1 MKIREVFAELV
12 FKIGKKDKNLIVMVG
27 DISHGILKKFRDSFP
42 DRYYNIGICEPSMV
56 NLAAGLSK
64 VGLNPV
70 IHTIAPFL
78 IERSYEQIKLDFG
91 YQKLPVNIVSVGGA
105 FDYSKLG
112 CSHHCYVDVSLLS
125 HFKDANIV
133 LPASEQEFKKIF
145 SKIYKEK
152 KINYFRLPEHK
163 HDVEIDLKKIVFGK
177 IVKIYDGKDVSLVAS
192 GTMLKQA
199 KIAAEFCKKNGIDV
213 ELLYVH
219 TLKPFDKK
227 TILKSV
233 KKTKKIITVED
244 LSAHDGLY
252 SLCLKTIYSINDVKT
267 KQLAIK
273 DFIHSY
279 GSFDDL
285 CKKSGIDVKN
295 IIKQIK
301 NINAKKNY

>member
-1 MKIREVFAELV
+1 MKIREVFADLV
-12 FKIGKKDKNLIVMVG
+12 TKIGKKDKNLVVMVA
-27 DISHGILKKFRDSFP
+27 DISHGILKKFRENFP

-78 IERSYEQIKLDFG
+78 VERSYEQIKLDFG

-105 FDYSKLG
+105 FDYTKLG
-112 CSHHCYVDVSLLS
+112 CSHHCYTDVSLLS
-125 HFKDANIV
+125 HFKDANII
-133 LPASEQEFKKIF
+133 LPASENEFRKLF
-145 SKIYKEK
+145 MRTYKMK
-152 KINYFRLPEHK
+152 KINYFRIPENK
-163 HDVEIDLKKIVFGK
+163 HEVNIDTKKIIFGK
-177 IVKIYDGKDVSLVAS
+177 IVKILNGRDVTLVAS
-192 GTMLKQA
+192 GTMLKEA
-199 KIAAEFCKKNGIDV
+199 KLAAEYCKKIGIDV
-213 ELLYVH
+213 ELLYAH

-227 TILKSV
+227 SIYKSV
-233 KKTKKIITVED
+233 KKTKKIVTVED

-252 SLCLKTIYSINDVKT
+252 SLCIKSIYNLNNISA

-279 GSFDDL
+279 GSFNEL
-285 CKKSGIDVKN
+285 CKKSGLNHSN

-301 NINAKKNY
+301 KINAE